1 MPQVSLID
9 TGSIISKIDV
19 AIAPSNFEY
28 VRDQI
33 GAILKIELDNQ
44 ANLWGISASHAY
56 LIDNVYLQNGFYLA
70 DTATPLIPDTDLTAE
85 VWVERFT
92 PIDRVEGNTIEVGIL
107 KMDLDNQTPI
117 SQRNSV
123 NYAIDVFVNAKEI
136 GEDDGC
142 YLSGAK
148 LHRLIGLIRAIIQN
162 PIYDKLGFAPG
173 FIERRSIKQILFSEK
188 DDNHDTINSRMARII
203 LQVDMHEESSGIQPI
218 QASNYQT
225 VVKLAATEKGHK
237 FIYINS

>member
-1 MPQVSLID
+1 MPQISLID
-9 TGSIISKIDV
+9 TGSIISNIDV

-44 ANLWGISASHAY
+44 ANLWGEPA
-56 LIDNVYLQNGFYLA
+56 
-70 DTATPLIPDTDLTAE
+70 TATTPLIPDADLIAE
-85 VWVERFT
+85 VWIERFT
-92 PIDRVEGNTIEVGIL
+92 PIDRSEGNAIEVGIL
-107 KMDLDNQTPI
+107 RMDLDNQTSI

-123 NYAIDVFVNAKEI
+123 HYAIDLWVNAIES
-136 GEDDGC
+136 GENDGC

-162 PIYDKLGFAPG
+162 PVYDKLGFSPG

-203 LQVDMHEESSGIQPI
+203 LQVDMHEESSGIQPR
-218 QASNYQT
+218 QASSYQT

-237 FIYINS
+237 FIYTNP